1 MYFHDCIMVIII
13 NRKPIYLT
21 CPLLLDNYIF
31 NLQITTELFPGGFKT
46 TVCCCNYL
54 QAVRQRIYEISN
66 LDLEQAFDLM
76 ILRQLQDL

>member
-1 MYFHDCIMVIII
+1 M
-13 NRKPIYLT
+13 

-31 NLQITTELFPGGFKT
+31 NRQITTDVFPGGFKDA
-46 TVCCCNYL
+46 VCCCNYL

-76 ILRQLQDL
+76 ILRQLQNL